1 MKKMKRAGFTLPEL
15 IVVVAVVGL
24 LAVLAIPLLADY
36 ETSAVTTGCRS
47 NLRQIGL
54 IMHTYARDREDGEFP
69 LWQPRMFPYLLNN
82 QFPFSRIV
90 NHLATNQYVNETRI
104 WVCPADMVDGPQNNI
119 TVSPAADILNMFTI
133 GNISYLF
140 VAGHTLGSAEHPA
153 IAPML
158 ADESNVT
165 EVGNLL
171 AGNMP
176 ALSEHDNHGAQYRNL
191 LYLDG
196 HVNAVTGS
204 AVNDIFNLNVFVN
217 PVILQVVD

>member
-69 LWQPRMFPYLLNN
+69 LWQPRSQLALNN
-82 QFPFSRIV
+82 QYPFSSAVR
-90 NHLATNQYVNETRI
+90 HLASNNYVRETRI

-119 TVSPAADILNMFTI
+119 TVLPATNIFNI
-133 GNISYLF
+133 VGVGNISYLF
-140 VAGHTLGSAEHPA
+140 IAGHRLNSGEDPDTAY
-153 IAPML
+153 ML
-158 ADESNVT
+158 ADESNVS
-165 EVGNLL
+165 EHGAML

-176 ALSEHDNHGAQYRNL
+176 TLSEHDNHGAQYRNL